1 MSPRLPLW
9 RQPDFRRLWAAQAV
23 SDFGARITREGLP
36 MMAVMG
42 LAATPSQLGLL
53 AAMSSGAALLVGLS
67 LGGFVDR
74 TSRRRILVGAD
85 LFRAAVLLSIP
96 AAALLGVLTIWQV
109 YAAAALVAS
118 ASALFSIAD
127 HAYLPG
133 LVAREALTEANA
145 RIGATESVAELGG
158 PALAGLLFQWLTA
171 PFAVAVNAA
180 TYLVSAAFLA
190 QIRAREPA
198 PEAEPRRRRWI
209 DGIRTGAAAAW
220 AEPAVRPL
228 LLMSA
233 ASGLFGGVFS
243 ALYIVFA
250 LRTLQLTPALLGL
263 TIACGG
269 LGAFAGSLLARP
281 MADRLGVGPALIAA
295 DVLAVSSALL
305 IPLAPPH
312 PGAGMAMLVAAQLA
326 GDCFGVVVLI
336 LAVSLR
342 QSRMPQRLLGRLGAT
357 FQAASGGM
365 AVVGAL
371 GGGAL
376 GQVLGVRQALFI
388 AVAGLAL
395 GPLIAVLSPPLRR
408 LREIPAPAA

>member
-1 MSPRLPLW
+1 MTSRLPLW

-42 LAATPSQLGLL
+42 LAASPSQLGLL

-67 LGGFVDR
+67 AGGFVDR
-74 TSRRRILVGAD
+74 SRRRHILIGAD
-85 LFRAAVLLSIP
+85 LVRAAVLVTVPIAAFLHLLS
-96 AAALLGVLTIWQV
+96 LWQV
-109 YAAAALVAS
+109 YAAAASVAA
-118 ASALFSIAD
+118 ASVLFSIAD

-133 LVAREALTEANA
+133 LVSRGDLTEANA
-145 RIGATESVAELGG
+145 KISATESVAELGG

-171 PFAVAVNAA
+171 PFAVAVNAV

-190 QIRAREPA
+190 RIDA
-198 PEAEPRRRRWI
+198 PEPPLDHEPERRRWT
-209 DGIRTGAAAAW
+209 DGVRIGAATAW
-220 AEPAVRPL
+220 AEPRVRPL
-228 LLMSA
+228 LLMTA

-250 LRTLQLTPALLGL
+250 LRTLHLTPALLAL

-269 LGAFAGSLLARP
+269 GGALAGSLIAQP
-281 MADRLGVGPALIAA
+281 MARRLGLGPALIVA
-295 DVLAVSSALL
+295 DLLAVSSALL
-305 IPLAPPH
+305 IPLAPPD
-312 PGAGMAMLVAAQLA
+312 PARGMALLVAAQLA

-342 QSRMPQRLLGRLGAT
+342 QSLVPQKLLGRLGGT
-357 FQAASGGM
+357 FQAVGGAT

-371 GGGAL
+371 AGGAL
-376 GQVLGVRQALFI
+376 GQAFGVRQALFV
-388 AVAGLAL
+388 AVAGLAI
-395 GPLIAVLSPPLRR
+395 GPLIAILSPLAR
-408 LREIPAPAA
+408 LRTVPEVA